1 MAISG
6 EFLQGFPIDGC
17 TKTEAIRLLIST
29 IFGYKRSCN
38 QVKRKHFLK
47 MDRMGPN
54 VKDIFIVDGARTP
67 IGSFLGELSPL
78 SAPELGSVAIQGV
91 LKRSGVAPESI
102 DEVIMGCVLPA
113 GVGQAPARQ
122 ALRKAGIPDST
133 GALTINKV
141 CGSGM
146 KAVMLGAVEI
156 LAGEY
161 ELVIAGG
168 MESMSQAPHYVKG
181 MRTGVKM
188 GNQQMLDGMIY
199 DGLWDPYNDLHMGN
213 CAEQC
218 AVKYLLTREAQ
229 DTYAADSY
237 RKAQKAS
244 ESGLFA
250 REIEPVAIPQR
261 KGDPK
266 IVDRDE
272 EPFKG
277 DPDKLGGLRPAFDKN
292 GSITAGNAS
301 TINDGAAALLL
312 ASEDAVK
319 KHNLKPVAKILG
331 SATHSQDP
339 VWFTTAPVGAIQKVL
354 NKLKLSV
361 GDIDLFEVNE
371 AFAAV
376 AMVAQQDL
384 SIPVEKF
391 NVRGGAVALGHPIG
405 ASGAR
410 LLVTLIHALQ
420 DLGKKRGLASL
431 CIGGGEATAMVIEL
445 V

>member
-1 MAISG
+1 
-6 EFLQGFPIDGC
+6 
-17 TKTEAIRLLIST
+17 
-29 IFGYKRSCN
+29 
-38 QVKRKHFLK
+38 
-47 MDRMGPN
+47 MGQI
-54 VKDIFIVDGARTP
+54 VKDIFIVAGARTP
-67 IGSFLGELSPL
+67 IGSFLGELSSL
-78 SAPELGSVAIQGV
+78 TAPELGSTAIQGV
-91 LKRSGVAPESI
+91 LKCSGIAPEQI
-102 DEVIMGCVLPA
+102 EEVVMGCVLPA
-113 GVGQAPARQ
+113 GIGQAPARQ
-122 ALRKAGIPDST
+122 AMRKAGIPDSA

-146 KAVMLGAVEI
+146 KAVMLGAAEI
-156 LAGEY
+156 RSGDYDVVL
-161 ELVIAGG
+161 AGG

-188 GNQQMLDGMIY
+188 GNQQLLDGMIY

-218 AVKYLLTREAQ
+218 VTKYALTREAQ
-229 DTYAADSY
+229 DAYARQSY
-237 RKAQKAS
+237 ERARQAV
-244 ESGLFA
+244 ESGAFK

-266 IVDRDE
+266 LVNADE

-277 DPDKLGGLRPAFDKN
+277 DPNKLDALRPAFDKA
-292 GSITAGNAS
+292 GTITAGNAS

-312 ASEDAVK
+312 ASEEAVK
-319 KHNLKPVAKILG
+319 KHGLKPVARIVG

-339 VWFTTAPVGAIQKVL
+339 VWFTTAPVGAMQKVL
-354 NKLKLSV
+354 NTLNLRV
-361 GDIDLFEVNE
+361 NDIDLFEVNE

-376 AMVAQQDL
+376 AMVAQQEL
-384 SIPVEKF
+384 GIPMDAF

-420 DLGKKRGLASL
+420 DAGKRRGLASL

>member
-1 MAISG
+1 
-6 EFLQGFPIDGC
+6 L
-17 TKTEAIRLLIST
+17 
-29 IFGYKRSCN
+29 
-38 QVKRKHFLK
+38 
-47 MDRMGPN
+47 GPN
-54 VKDIFIVDGARTP
+54 VKDIYIVEGARTP
-67 IGSFLGELSPL
+67 IGSFLGELSSL
-78 SAPELGSVAIQGV
+78 SAPDLGSVAIQGA
-91 LKRSGVAPESI
+91 LKRSGLPPEAV

-113 GVGQAPARQ
+113 GIGQAPARQ
-122 ALRKAGIPDST
+122 AMRKAGIPDSA

-146 KAVMLGAVEI
+146 KAVMLGAAEI
-156 LAGEY
+156 MAGDY
-161 ELVIAGG
+161 EVVVAGG
-168 MESMSQAPHYVKG
+168 MESMSQAPYYVKG
-181 MRTGVKM
+181 MRNGVKM
-188 GNQQMLDGMIY
+188 GNQQMLDSMIY

-218 AVKYLLTREAQ
+218 VEKYSMTREAQ
-229 DTYAADSY
+229 DTYAAESY
-237 RKAQKAS
+237 RRAQSAV
-244 ESGLFA
+244 ESGAFK
-250 REIEPVAIPQR
+250 REIEPVSIPQR
-261 KGDPK
+261 KGEPK
-266 IVDRDE
+266 LIDRDE

-277 DPDKLGGLRPAFDKN
+277 DPDKLSGLRPAFDKA

-301 TINDGAAALLL
+301 TINDGAAALIL
-312 ASEDAVK
+312 ASEEVVK
-319 KHNLKPVAKILG
+319 RHNLKPVAKIVG

-339 VWFTTAPVGAIQKVL
+339 VWFTTAPVGAIHKVL
-354 NKLKLSV
+354 SKLKLTV

-376 AMVAQQDL
+376 AIVAQQDL
-384 SIPVEKF
+384 SIPMEKF

-420 DLGKKRGLASL
+420 DTGKKRGLASL

>member
-1 MAISG
+1 M
-6 EFLQGFPIDGC
+6 
-17 TKTEAIRLLIST
+17 
-29 IFGYKRSCN
+29 
-38 QVKRKHFLK
+38 
-47 MDRMGPN
+47 
-54 VKDIFIVDGARTP
+54 KDIYIVAGARTP
-67 IGSFLGELSPL
+67 IGSFLGELSSL
-78 SAPELGSVAIQGV
+78 TAPELGATAIQGV
-91 LKRSGVAPESI
+91 LKRSGIAPEAI

-113 GVGQAPARQ
+113 GLGQAPARQ
-122 ALRKAGIPDST
+122 ASRKAGLPDSAS
-133 GALTINKV
+133 ALTLNKV

-146 KAVMLGAVEI
+146 KAVMVGAAEI
-156 LAGEY
+156 KAGDY
-161 ELVIAGG
+161 DVVLAGG
-168 MESMSQAPHYVKG
+168 MESMSQAPHYLKG
-181 MRTGVKM
+181 IRSGVKM
-188 GNQQMLDGMIY
+188 GNQQLIDGMIH

-218 AVKYLLTREAQ
+218 VEKYTLSREAQ
-229 DTYAADSY
+229 DVYAKQSY
-237 RKAQKAS
+237 DRAQKAVKD
-244 ESGLFA
+244 GAFKA
-250 REIEPVAIPQR
+250 EIEPVSISQR

-266 IVDRDE
+266 IVETDE

-277 DPDKLGGLRPAFDKN
+277 DPEKLGGLRPAFDKA

-312 ASEDAVK
+312 ASEEAVK
-319 KHNLKPVAKILG
+319 KYNLKPLAKIIG

-354 NKLKLSV
+354 SKTGLSV

-371 AFAAV
+371 AFSAV

-384 SIPVEKF
+384 NIPIDKF
-391 NVRGGAVALGHPIG
+391 NVRGGAVAMGHPIG

-410 LLVTLIHALQ
+410 LLVTLIYALK

-431 CIGGGEATAMVIEL
+431 CIGGGEATAMIVEL